1 MGLVA
6 LTFAGVQLPQP
17 SRGVTNGTGSTANS
31 YVGGLRACCTFGNTG
46 GVSTDAF
53 NIASV
58 AHTGVG
64 TYLITFTNALDSAN
78 FQVAFSKQ
86 RKADFPTFDT
96 KTTTSVTLFNFNSAG
111 TAAGKNR

>member
-1 MGLVA
+1 MESSIQKPSKEILKQVLGSA
-6 LTFAGVQLPQP
+6 SGEVQQP

-58 AHTGVG
+58 AHTGVA
-64 TYLITFTNALDSAN
+64 IS
-78 FQVAFSKQ
+78 
-86 RKADFPTFDT
+86 
-96 KTTTSVTLFNFNSAG
+96 
-111 TAAGKNR
+111 

>member
-1 MGLVA
+1 VASPTAREAPLIATSAAYGRVA
-6 LTFAGVQLPQP
+6 LSAIP
-17 SRGVTNGTGSTANS
+17 A
-31 YVGGLRACCTFGNTG
+31 A
-46 GVSTDAF
+46 TDAF

-78 FQVAFSKQ
+78 FQVAYSKQ
-86 RKADFPTFDT
+86 GKADFPTFDT